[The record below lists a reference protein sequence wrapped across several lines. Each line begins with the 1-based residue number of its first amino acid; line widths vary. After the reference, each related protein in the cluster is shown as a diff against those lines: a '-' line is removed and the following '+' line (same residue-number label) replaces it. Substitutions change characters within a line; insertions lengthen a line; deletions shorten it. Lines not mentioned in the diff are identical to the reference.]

1 MENVPTI
8 GLGQM
13 LGELSKLNKEAKKWG
28 VIKDENGNVATF
40 AKYKCNYWPAFEH
53 ASKSEKPDG
62 LKMKNYVFGACMKG
76 GSSVIDLSVF
86 S

>member
-40 AKYKCNYWPAFEH
+40 AKYKCNYWGPFDSSLTMKKKAE
-53 ASKSEKPDG
+53 AKRKEKED
-62 LKMKNYVFGACMKG
+62 KEDKE
-76 GSSVIDLSVF
+76 
-86 S
+86 